1 MADSLFKIELYQFEK
16 LSKALDRWGYPQVS
30 FKSGFQVIK
39 GLDFEEAFKAG
50 NIRFEDDGIYLD
62 YDDKSLKG
70 YMFIREPYIEVHNSY
85 PKFHIVKCQKINDF
99 ILKGNFKDRY
109 DFSNSEVNDLTDK
122 TSRKLYKDEKLSL
135 CAYCRKQVRSEIKTT
150 QDFFDLLE
158 EEYKVDDINV
168 DLFGYTQGW
177 ESISRAFKTRKE
189 YSCEDCGIQITKV
202 LDKRFIHTHHVSGD
216 KTDNSEKNLKCL
228 CILCHSNQDENHRQN
243 FQKGSMKKEL
253 DIFISNYKA
262 HLAKAGNKYLK

>member
-1 MADSLFKIELYQFEK
+1 MADSVFEIQLYQFEK
-16 LSKALDRWGYPQVS
+16 LSEALDRWGYPKISV
-30 FKSGFQVIK
+30 KSGFQVIK
-39 GLDFEEAFKAG
+39 GVDFEKAFKAG
-50 NIRFEDDGIYLD
+50 DIRFEEDGIYLD
-62 YDDKSLKG
+62 YDNKSLKG
-70 YMFIREPYIEVHNSY
+70 YMFIREPWISDYGKY
-85 PKFHIVKCQKINDF
+85 PKFHVIKCRTIQDF
-99 ILKGNFKDRY
+99 INSGNFNIRY
-109 DFSNSEVNDLTDK
+109 DFSNSEENDLIDK
-122 TSRKLYKDEKLSL
+122 TTRKIYKNEILEL
-135 CAYCRKQVRSEIKTT
+135 CANCKKQVQSEIVTT

-158 EEYKVDDINV
+158 EEYKVEDITV

-177 ESISRAFKTRKE
+177 ESISRAFKTMKE
-189 YSCEDCGIQITKV
+189 HTCEDCGIQITKV